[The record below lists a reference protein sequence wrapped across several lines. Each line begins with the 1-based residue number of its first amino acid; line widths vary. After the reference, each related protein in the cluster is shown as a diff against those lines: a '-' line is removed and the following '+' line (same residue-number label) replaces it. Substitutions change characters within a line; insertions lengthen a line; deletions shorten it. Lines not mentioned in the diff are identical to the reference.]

1 MVATTQCRRGRAA
14 RAARRAAKPG
24 PQPHRAA
31 NPALRRAGARR
42 RNTGSAPQPAG
53 APGAAALRR
62 FRAPRVACG
71 MSARHD
77 ATGAIGALRSV
88 RAATLGE
95 ARAIGQR
102 AGVARGPRAQAAR
115 RMRTRRPRG
124 RRYPPAPPRTRP
136 ARMAVRRA
144 AALGARARLEW
155 LRLQD
160 GAGGLVA
167 RVRHATVRAPGSARR
182 PPVPRGPAKRGGR
195 RARGHSSRKV
205 RSRERSRGAA
215 TEPTRRR
222 RGPRA
227 PPAGRPEG
235 GRRRAAEGAHF
246 FAERR
251 PRRRGPVATVRNV
264 GTCDG
269 DHQENLLWP
278 L

>member
-1 MVATTQCRRGRAA
+1 MQCRRGRAA

-24 PQPHRAA
+24 PQLHRAA

-167 RVRHATVRAPGSARR
+167 RVRHATVRAPGSTRR

-195 RARGHSSRKV
+195 RARGQSSAAKCGLASARAVHRPNQQGGGAAPAPRRLAGQRAGAGAPQRAHISSR
-205 RSRERSRGAA
+205 S
-215 TEPTRRR
+215 
-222 RGPRA
+222 
-227 PPAGRPEG
+227 AGRG
-235 GRRRAAEGAHF
+235 GEVQWR
-246 FAERR
+246 
-251 PRRRGPVATVRNV
+251 
-264 GTCDG
+264 
-269 DHQENLLWP
+269 L
-278 L
+278 